1 VTPVSDITAL
11 DRGLGAELA
20 EDLAATAFTLA
31 KRFAAGATMWSI
43 APSWEPH
50 ALHIAVEFVHPV
62 IMGKRALP
70 AVALT
75 GPDLVDL
82 VRVSVR
88 PGDIV
93 VAVAGAD
100 DAQVRSVMRRSPAW
114 GATTIWIGSGD
125 RPKAG
130 VADHVLW
137 LDDPDPR
144 VPATGG
150 FVLFYHLLWELTHVC
165 FEHSGLLKPDPECD
179 DTVCVTCSDEG
190 RLGEV
195 VTASADGQATVR
207 TARGVENVVTTLIDP
222 VAADELVLVHAGT
235 AISRVG
241 DEDAGS
247 DRFKPALTSDASE
260 QSG

>member
-1 VTPVSDITAL
+1 MTTTAI

-75 GPDLVDL
+75 GPELVDL

-88 PGDIV
+88 AGDIV
-93 VAVAGAD
+93 VAVSGAD
-100 DAQVRSVMRRSPAW
+100 DAQVRSVLRRAPAW
-114 GATTIWIGSGD
+114 GATTIWIGSGE
-125 RPKAG
+125 RPAAG
-130 VADHVLW
+130 LADHVLW

-165 FEHSGLLKPDPECD
+165 FEHPGLLKPERPES
-179 DTVCVTCSDEG
+179 VCVTCSDEG
-190 RLGEV
+190 RPGEA
-195 VTASADGQATVR
+195 VTASADGHATVR
-207 TARGVENVVTTLIDP
+207 TARGVESVVTTLIDP
-222 VAADELVLVHAGT
+222 VAAGDLIVVHAGM
-235 AISRVG
+235 AIARL
-241 DEDAGS
+241 DEEDG
-247 DRFKPALTSDASE
+247 R
-260 QSG
+260 

>member
-1 VTPVSDITAL
+1 MTTAI

-20 EDLAATAFTLA
+20 ADLAAAAFTLA

-75 GPDLVDL
+75 GPNLVDL

-93 VAVAGAD
+93 IGVGAAGD
-100 DAQVRSVMRRSPAW
+100 PDLRSVIRRSPAW
-114 GATTIWIGSGD
+114 GATTIWIGSGE
-125 RPKAG
+125 RPAPG
-130 VADHVLW
+130 AADHVLW

-165 FEHSGLLKPDPECD
+165 FEHSGLLKPECAELAAPPARGG
-179 DTVCVTCSDEG
+179 VCVTCSDEG
-190 RLGEV
+190 RMGEV
-195 VTASADGQATVR
+195 VSPSADGMAAVR
-207 TARGVENVVTTLIDP
+207 TARGVESVATALIDP
-222 VAADELVLVHAGT
+222 VVAGDLVLVHAGT
-235 AISRVG
+235 AISRIEEEG
-241 DEDAGS
+241 
-247 DRFKPALTSDASE
+247 RR
-260 QSG
+260 

>member
-1 VTPVSDITAL
+1 MTTTAI

-114 GATTIWIGSGD
+114 GATTIWIGSGE
-125 RPKAG
+125 RPAAG
-130 VADHVLW
+130 MADHVLW

-165 FEHSGLLKPDPECD
+165 FEHSGLLKD
-179 DTVCVTCSDEG
+179 DSSFLDEDGAVCVTCSDEG

-195 VTASADGQATVR
+195 VGASEGGQAAVR
-207 TARGVENVVTTLIDP
+207 TARGVENVFTTLVDP
-222 VAADELVLVHAGT
+222 VTAGDLVLVHAGT
-235 AISRVG
+235 AISKL
-241 DEDAGS
+241 EDGS
-247 DRFKPALTSDASE
+247 
-260 QSG
+260 

>member
-1 VTPVSDITAL
+1 MTSTAI

-20 EDLAATAFTLA
+20 ADLAAAAFTLA

-43 APSWEPH
+43 APTWEPH

-75 GPDLVDL
+75 GPNLVDL

-93 VAVAGAD
+93 IGVGAAD
-100 DAQVRSVMRRSPAW
+100 DSDLRSVMRRSPAW
-114 GATTIWIGSGD
+114 GATTIWIGNGE
-125 RPKAG
+125 RPAAG

-165 FEHSGLLKPDPECD
+165 FEHSGLLKPECD
-179 DTVCVTCSDEG
+179 EQVCVTCSDEG

-195 VTASADGQATVR
+195 VSPSADGMAAVR
-207 TARGVENVVTTLIDP
+207 TARGVENVATALIDP
-222 VAADELVLVHAGT
+222 VATGELVLVHAGT
-235 AISRVG
+235 AISRI
-241 DEDAGS
+241 EEE
-247 DRFKPALTSDASE
+247 RR
-260 QSG
+260 

>member
-1 VTPVSDITAL
+1 VTTTTAI

-20 EDLAATAFTLA
+20 TDLAATALTLA

-50 ALHIAVEFVHPV
+50 AQHIAVEFVHPV

-75 GPDLVDL
+75 GPSLVDL
-82 VRVSVR
+82 VRVSAR

-93 VAVAGAD
+93 IGVGVAD
-100 DAQVRSVMRRSPAW
+100 DPDLLSVMRRSPAW
-114 GATTIWIGSGD
+114 GATTIWIGSGR
-125 RPKAG
+125 RPTAG
-130 VADHVLW
+130 AADHVLW

-165 FEHSGLLKPDPECD
+165 FEHAGLLKPECAEH
-179 DTVCVTCSDEG
+179 VCVTCSDEG

-195 VTASADGQATVR
+195 MSSSAEGMATVR
-207 TARGVENVVTTLIDP
+207 TARGIEDVVTALIDP
-222 VAADELVLVHAGT
+222 VAAGELVLVHAGT
-235 AISRVG
+235 AITRIEEERRS
-241 DEDAGS
+241 
-247 DRFKPALTSDASE
+247 
-260 QSG
+260 

>member
-1 VTPVSDITAL
+1 MTSTAI
-11 DRGLGAELA
+11 DRGLDTELA
-20 EDLAATAFTLA
+20 ADLAGAAFTLA

-50 ALHIAVEFVHPV
+50 AQHIAVEFVHPV

-75 GPDLVDL
+75 GPELVDL

-93 VAVAGAD
+93 VAVSGAD

-114 GATTIWIGSGD
+114 GATTIWIGSGE
-125 RPKAG
+125 RPDAG
-130 VADHVLW
+130 MADHVLW

-165 FEHSGLLKPDPECD
+165 FEHSGLLTTPQCTED
-179 DTVCVTCSDEG
+179 VCVTCSDEG

-195 VTASADGQATVR
+195 VTASADGTAVVR
-207 TARGVENVVTTLIDP
+207 TARGLEDVVTTLVEP
-222 VAADELVLVHAGT
+222 VGAGELVVVHAGT
-235 AISRVG
+235 AISRVEG
-241 DEDAGS
+241 D
-247 DRFKPALTSDASE
+247 K
-260 QSG
+260 

>member
-1 VTPVSDITAL
+1 MTNTAAV
-11 DRGLGAELA
+11 DSGLGAELA
-20 EDLAATAFTLA
+20 QDLAADLASAALTLA

-43 APSWEPH
+43 APAWEPH

-62 IMGKRALP
+62 IVGKRALP

-82 VRVSVR
+82 VRVSVQ

-100 DAQVRSVMRRSPAW
+100 QPDVRSVLRRSPAW
-114 GATTIWIGSGD
+114 GATTIWIGSGS
-125 RPKAG
+125 RPDAG
-130 VADHVLW
+130 AADHVLW
-137 LDDPDPR
+137 LDDPDPQ

-165 FEHSGLLKPDPECD
+165 FEHPGLLKPPCTED
-179 DTVCVTCSDEG
+179 VCVTCSDEG

-195 VTASADGQATVR
+195 VTTGIDETATVR
-207 TARGVENVVTTLIDP
+207 TARGIENVVTTLVESIAP
-222 VAADELVLVHAGT
+222 GELVLVHAGM
-235 AISRVG
+235 AISRLE
-241 DEDAGS
+241 DE
-247 DRFKPALTSDASE
+247 T
-260 QSG
+260 

>member
-1 VTPVSDITAL
+1 MTPITAI

-31 KRFAAGATMWSI
+31 RRFAAGATMWSI
-43 APSWEPH
+43 APSCEPH

-62 IMGKRALP
+62 IVGKRALP

-93 VAVAGAD
+93 IAVSDAD
-100 DAQVRSVMRRSPAW
+100 NAQVRSVLRRSPAW
-114 GATTIWIGSGD
+114 GATTIWIGSGA
-125 RPKAG
+125 RPNAG
-130 VADHVLW
+130 MADHVLW

-165 FEHSGLLKPDPECD
+165 FEHPGLLKSERAEV
-179 DTVCVTCSDEG
+179 VCVTCSDEG

-207 TARGVENVVTTLIDP
+207 TARGVENVVTTLINP
-222 VAADELVLVHAGT
+222 VAAGELVLVHAGT
-235 AISRVG
+235 AISKL
-241 DEDAGS
+241 DEEEGLS
-247 DRFKPALTSDASE
+247 
-260 QSG
+260 

>member
-1 VTPVSDITAL
+1 MTTTTAI

-20 EDLAATAFTLA
+20 TDLAATALTLA

-50 ALHIAVEFVHPV
+50 AQHIAVEFVHPV

-82 VRVSVR
+82 VRVSVQ

-100 DAQVRSVMRRSPAW
+100 DAQVRSVMQRSPAW
-114 GATTIWIGSGD
+114 GATTIWIGGGD
-125 RPKAG
+125 RPAAG
-130 VADHVLW
+130 AADHVLW
-137 LDDPDPR
+137 IDDPDPR
-144 VPATGG
+144 VPATGD

-165 FEHSGLLKPDPECD
+165 FEHAGLLKPECAEQ
-179 DTVCVTCSDEG
+179 VCVTCSDEG

-195 VTASADGQATVR
+195 MTASSEGMATVR
-207 TARGVENVVTTLIDP
+207 TARGVENVVTALVDP
-222 VAADELVLVHAGT
+222 VTEGDLVLVHAGT
-235 AISRVG
+235 AISLL
-241 DEDAGS
+241 DEERRS
-247 DRFKPALTSDASE
+247 
-260 QSG
+260 

>member
-1 VTPVSDITAL
+1 MTTTAI

-20 EDLAATAFTLA
+20 DDLAATAFTLA

-62 IMGKRALP
+62 IVGKRALP

-93 VAVAGAD
+93 VAVSGAD
-100 DAQVRSVMRRSPAW
+100 DAQVRSVMRRGPAW
-114 GATTIWIGSGD
+114 GATTIWIGSGE
-125 RPKAG
+125 RPPAG

-165 FEHSGLLKPDPECD
+165 FEHSGLLKDECSEE
-179 DTVCVTCSDEG
+179 VCVTCSDEG

-195 VTASADGQATVR
+195 VGPSENGQAAVR
-207 TARGVENVVTTLIDP
+207 TARGVEDVITTLVDP
-222 VAADELVLVHAGT
+222 VAAGDLVLIHAGT
-235 AISRVG
+235 AISKVG
-241 DEDAGS
+241 DV
-247 DRFKPALTSDASE
+247 
-260 QSG
+260 

>member
-1 VTPVSDITAL
+1 MTTTAI

-20 EDLAATAFTLA
+20 ADLAAAAFTLA

-75 GPDLVDL
+75 GPNLIDL

-93 VAVAGAD
+93 IGVGGAD
-100 DAQVRSVMRRSPAW
+100 DAQVFSVMRRSPAW
-114 GATTIWIGSGD
+114 GATTIWIGSGE
-125 RPKAG
+125 RPAAG

-165 FEHSGLLKPDPECD
+165 FEHSGLLKPECAD
-179 DTVCVTCSDEG
+179 EVCVTCSDEG
-190 RLGEV
+190 RMGEV
-195 VTASADGQATVR
+195 VSPSTEGMAAVR
-207 TARGVENVVTTLIDP
+207 TARGIESVVTALIDP
-222 VAADELVLVHAGT
+222 VVAGELVLVHAGT
-235 AISRVG
+235 AISRIE
-241 DEDAGS
+241 EDV
-247 DRFKPALTSDASE
+247 
-260 QSG
+260 

>member
-1 VTPVSDITAL
+1 MTTTAI

-20 EDLAATAFTLA
+20 ADLAAAAFTLA

-75 GPDLVDL
+75 GPNLIDL

-93 VAVAGAD
+93 IGVGGAD
-100 DAQVRSVMRRSPAW
+100 DAQVFSVMRRSPAW
-114 GATTIWIGSGD
+114 GATTIWIGSGE
-125 RPKAG
+125 RPAAG
-130 VADHVLW
+130 VAEHVLW

-165 FEHSGLLKPDPECD
+165 FEHSGLLKPECAEE
-179 DTVCVTCSDEG
+179 VCVTCSDEG

-195 VTASADGQATVR
+195 VSPSADGTAAVR
-207 TARGVENVVTTLIDP
+207 TARGVENVVTALIDP
-222 VAADELVLVHAGT
+222 VDAGELVLVHAGT
-235 AISRVG
+235 AISRIE
-241 DEDAGS
+241 EDV
-247 DRFKPALTSDASE
+247 
-260 QSG
+260 

>member
-1 VTPVSDITAL
+1 MTTTAI

-100 DAQVRSVMRRSPAW
+100 DPQVRSVMRRAPAW
-114 GATTIWIGSGD
+114 GATTIWIGSGE
-125 RPKAG
+125 RPSAG
-130 VADHVLW
+130 GFTASPADHLLW

-165 FEHSGLLKPDPECD
+165 FEHSGLLKDGSSGSDED
-179 DTVCVTCSDEG
+179 GAVCVTCSDEG

-195 VTASADGQATVR
+195 VGASESGQAAVR
-207 TARGVENVVTTLIDP
+207 TARGVETVVTALVDP
-222 VAADELVLVHAGT
+222 VGPGDLVIVHAGT
-235 AISRVG
+235 AISRLE
-241 DEDAGS
+241 DEEG
-247 DRFKPALTSDASE
+247 R
-260 QSG
+260 

>member
-1 VTPVSDITAL
+1 MMTTTAI

-62 IMGKRALP
+62 IVGKRALP

-93 VAVAGAD
+93 VAVSGAD
-100 DAQVRSVMRRSPAW
+100 DAQVRSVMRRGPAW
-114 GATTIWIGSGD
+114 GATTIWIGSGE
-125 RPKAG
+125 RPAAG
-130 VADHVLW
+130 MADHVLW

-165 FEHSGLLKPDPECD
+165 FEHPGLLKDECTD
-179 DTVCVTCSDEG
+179 DVCVTCSDEG

-195 VTASADGQATVR
+195 VGPSDGGQAPVR
-207 TARGVENVVTTLIDP
+207 TARGVEDVITTLVDP
-222 VAADELVLVHAGT
+222 VAAGELVLVHAGM

-241 DEDAGS
+241 EEDGS
-247 DRFKPALTSDASE
+247 
-260 QSG
+260 